1 MRQINR
7 MSSLLATTFV
17 LLALSVVLS
26 QTAAEARNSAPTRMN
41 SRDRDRYPRKAKPSR
56 MTCDRYASCALG
68 VENSD
73 TCFCDRV
80 CRLYGDCCS
89 DYVDDD
95 GAPLTPLPSRVFSC
109 IWMSF
114 RLLYVITDCPA
125 TYDVQFVRDGCRLGS
140 SSPRHP
146 PNETFYVVP
155 VSSRTSGLV
164 YRNVYCAMCHGEDS
178 AGFWEVSNPGTCHL
192 PHNSEPESTDAGN
205 SDEHQQESFVEG
217 CVFTFSPAPEL
228 PEPRRCVN
236 SVDSCPHDADAE
248 QASRCTQS
256 SNVAYVYHKV
266 SHQAYRN
273 HDCAACHRISD
284 YRLTCNSTQ
293 DQDRTPPGLDTF
305 ESFSIVLDLNTG
317 KGSTVRTFS
326 GGSQTQTLGSCPD
339 RHVFD
344 PFAGTCRAIVCPPG
358 NLFTEDGRC
367 RRRTDIDDDYD
378 QHGQSKSGGGG
389 GYRVQTT
396 TTNTADDVDC
406 VWIQLYPSEYR
417 RLFNKSIYVPL
428 HDATYDADAYIR
440 GDNQTVYICTPFQRN
455 YTQWDQEA
463 LRVDTVGTYLSVI
476 CSVISLLA
484 LAFQF
489 AVYMAFPVLRNAP
502 GCCVICLVVSL
513 FVGQLLFLLVKTGS
527 SVSPGFCFG
536 QATLMHFAFMAAFF
550 WMNVMAFDV
559 YRTFGGSPTAAG
571 SSSSQTG
578 ARRRFARYSAYA
590 WVSAAA
596 VVAVGV
602 AIDLA
607 DVGGAYRPR
616 YGHRI
621 CWFGSRGGLLVLF
634 GVPVGALLVVNIVMF
649 ALSVRQIRNASKAS
663 QMAVQNTDQTQLLV
677 SSLHLIL

>member
-1 MRQINR
+1 
-7 MSSLLATTFV
+7 MSSLLAATFV
-17 LLALSVVLS
+17 LLALSAMLS
-26 QTAAEARNSAPTRMN
+26 QTAAEAGKSAPTWKN
-41 SRDRDRYPRKAKPSR
+41 SRDGDRYPRKAKPPKI
-56 MTCDRYASCALG
+56 TCDRYASCAEG
-68 VENSD
+68 VENDD

-95 GAPLTPLPSRVFSC
+95 GPPLTPLPPSVFSC

-146 PNETFYVVP
+146 PNETFYVIP
-155 VSSRTSGLV
+155 VSSRTSELV
-164 YRNVYCAMCHGEDS
+164 YRNVYCAMCHGEENV
-178 AGFWEVSNPGTCHL
+178 AFWEVSNPGICNL
-192 PHNSEPESTDAGN
+192 PHISERESTDAE
-205 SDEHQQESFVEG
+205 STDDHQLESFVEG
-217 CVFTFSPAPEL
+217 CVFTFSPASDL

-236 SVDSCPHDADAE
+236 SVDSCPEDADAE

-256 SNVAYVYHKV
+256 SNVAYVYHTV

-293 DQDRTPPGLDTF
+293 DQDDRNPPGLGTF
-305 ESFSIVLDLNTG
+305 ESFSIVLDINTG
-317 KGSTVRTFS
+317 KGSTVRTVS
-326 GGSQTQTLGSCPD
+326 DGSQTMTLGSCPD

-358 NLFTEDGRC
+358 NLFTEDGQC
-367 RRRTDIDDDYD
+367 QRRPDTEDP
-378 QHGQSKSGGGG
+378 HGQSRSGGGG
-389 GYRVQTT
+389 GYQVPTT
-396 TTNTADDVDC
+396 TIKTADDAGC
-406 VWIQLYPSEYR
+406 AWIQLNPSEYQ
-417 RLFNKSIYVPL
+417 RLSNKSIYVPL
-428 HDATYDADAYIR
+428 YDATYDADSYLR
-440 GDNQTVYICTPFQRN
+440 GDNQTAYICTPFQRN

-489 AVYMAFPVLRNAP
+489 AVYMAFPTLRNTP
-502 GCCVICLVVSL
+502 GRCVISLVVSL

-527 SVSPGFCFG
+527 FVSPGFCFG

-559 YRTFGGSPTAAG
+559 YRTFAGRTTAVG
-571 SSSSQTG
+571 SSSSLAG
-578 ARRRFARYSAYA
+578 ARRRFAGYSAYA
-590 WVSAAA
+590 WVSAAL

-607 DVGGAYRPR
+607 DVDGAYQPR

-621 CWFGSRGGLLVLF
+621 CWFGSRGGLLILF
-634 GVPVGALLVVNIVMF
+634 GVPVGALLVANVVMF

-663 QMAVQNTDQTQLLV
+663 QMAVQKTDQSQLLV
-677 SSLHLIL
+677 SDIHLIF